1 MDVPERER
9 EPKEGIQRF
18 LREPMGIMVKRDL
31 KDFMQ
36 MIIKIIQH
44 EKQQNVTCMKTAI
57 MLSFRSLYAE

>member
-36 MIIKIIQH
+36 MIIKIIQ
-44 EKQQNVTCMKTAI
+44 TRKTAKCHLHEDCHL
-57 MLSFRSLYAE
+57 LSFRSLYAE